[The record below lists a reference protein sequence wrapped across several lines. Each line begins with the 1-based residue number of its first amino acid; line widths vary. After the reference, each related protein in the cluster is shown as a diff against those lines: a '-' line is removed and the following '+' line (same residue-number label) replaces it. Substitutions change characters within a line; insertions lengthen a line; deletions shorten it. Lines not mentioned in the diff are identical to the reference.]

1 MFCSEL
7 NIILSCLT
15 LKGQEVLG
23 WCQEDV
29 LSPQPALTRTKSLTR
44 PSLIAGVASVA
55 ITDRNGQLT
64 RTNGNGFPYNKCCF
78 ECRVAI
84 EDLWIKS

>member
-1 MFCSEL
+1 MLDEL

-15 LKGQEVLG
+15 PKGQEVLG
-23 WCQEDV
+23 WCQDDV
-29 LSPQPALTRTKSLTR
+29 LSPLPATRDKKSKSPFPYGR
-44 PSLIAGVASVA
+44 VASVASVA

-78 ECRVAI
+78 EWRVGSGI
-84 EDLWIKS
+84 CG

>member
-1 MFCSEL
+1 MLDEL

-15 LKGQEVLG
+15 PKGQEVLG
-23 WCQEDV
+23 WCQDDV
-29 LSPQPALTRTKSLTR
+29 LSPLPAQAHPDKKSKSPFPYGR
-44 PSLIAGVASVA
+44 CVASVA

-78 ECRVAI
+78 ECRVGSRI
-84 EDLWIKS
+84 CG